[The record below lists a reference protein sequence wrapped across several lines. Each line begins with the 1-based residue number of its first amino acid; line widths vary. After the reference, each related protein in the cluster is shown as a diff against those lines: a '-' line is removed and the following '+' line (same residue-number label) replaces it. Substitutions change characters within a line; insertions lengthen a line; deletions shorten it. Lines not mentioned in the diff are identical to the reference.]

1 MIKNIPD
8 LICNE
13 RSEYIVL
20 QAPQLVGKIV
30 QTWVFTQQNQCSTS
44 SPACRKDSANKGVCT
59 TNQCYTRFPACSLQT
74 RVFA

>member
-30 QTWVFTQQNQCSTS
+30 QTRVFTQQNQCSTS
-44 SPACRKDSANKGVCT
+44 TLACRKDSANKGVYT
-59 TNQCYTRFPACSLQT
+59 TKSMFYKLPGL
-74 RVFA
+74 